1 LKKKNQLP
9 HLSALRDLGGKQI
22 IANTKRAL
30 HLEEMIEMDEIR
42 ITRVIKDLM
51 SLLQNI
57 YLSESEEEYL
67 QIQDI
72 NGIADSVEV
81 DLEKLKEELGSW
93 YIADCKLYVGS

>member
-1 LKKKNQLP
+1 
-9 HLSALRDLGGKQI
+9 
-22 IANTKRAL
+22 
-30 HLEEMIEMDEIR
+30 MIEMDEIR

-67 QIQDI
+67 QIQNI
-72 NGIADSVEV
+72 NEIVGRVDV
-81 DLEKLKEELGSW
+81 DLEELKEELGSW

>member
-1 LKKKNQLP
+1 
-9 HLSALRDLGGKQI
+9 
-22 IANTKRAL
+22 L

-57 YLSESEEEYL
+57 SLSESEEEYL

-72 NGIADSVEV
+72 NGIVDSVDVE
-81 DLEKLKEELGSW
+81 LEELKEELGSW
-93 YIADCKLYVGS
+93 YIADCKLYVGA

>member
-1 LKKKNQLP
+1 
-9 HLSALRDLGGKQI
+9 
-22 IANTKRAL
+22 
-30 HLEEMIEMDEIR
+30 MDEIR

-67 QIQDI
+67 QIQNI
-72 NGIADSVEV
+72 NEIVGSVDV
-81 DLEKLKEELGSW
+81 DLEELKEELGSW

>member
-1 LKKKNQLP
+1 
-9 HLSALRDLGGKQI
+9 
-22 IANTKRAL
+22 
-30 HLEEMIEMDEIR
+30 MIEMDEIR

-67 QIQDI
+67 QIQTI
-72 NGIADSVEV
+72 NGIVDSVDVE
-81 DLEKLKEELGSW
+81 LEKLKEELGSW